1 MDSSHNGVEVSPL
14 VLMFTANLRNAPA
27 LPVAAPVH
35 ESSAAG
41 HGGGHH

>member
-1 MDSSHNGVEVSPL
+1 MVSPL

-27 LPVAAPVH
+27 LPAPMPAH
-35 ESSAAG
+35 EPASGG